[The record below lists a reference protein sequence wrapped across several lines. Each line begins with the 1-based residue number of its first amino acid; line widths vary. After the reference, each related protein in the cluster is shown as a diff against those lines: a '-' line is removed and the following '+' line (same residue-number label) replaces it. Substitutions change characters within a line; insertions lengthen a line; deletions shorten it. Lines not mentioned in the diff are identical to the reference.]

1 MKNSKLNDKM
11 KSLIKTSVP
20 LKMFILSVTPILQ
33 TTFEMLQGKQQQHFT
48 EVCYAYNLE
57 TAFDRTANEYK
68 QKNMVVNIGVI
79 VIVNVQDMLRN
90 LEIVADT
97 SNTAFPSQTSYR
109 IDEKEIK
116 AYNQKD
122 FDDTVKV
129 RGQNIDI
136 FLCSLKYAADKF
148 QQIFTEDEKRNLGAI
163 VGKVETHIKESLK
176 NSVNFGNIIIE
187 EIKPKKQE

>member
-1 MKNSKLNDKM
+1 MKDANPKDKM
-11 KSLIKTSVP
+11 KSLIKATIP
-20 LKMFILSVTPILQ
+20 LKMFILNVTVVPQ
-33 TTFEMLQGKQQQHFT
+33 TAFEVLHSKQQSFT
-48 EVCYAYNLE
+48 EICYAYNLE
-57 TAFDRTANEYK
+57 VAFDRTSKSYI
-68 QKNMVVNIGVI
+68 QKGINVNISVI
-79 VIVNVQDMLRN
+79 TIVDIQDMLRN

-97 SNTAFPSQTSYR
+97 VKTSKTQNTVYK

-163 VGKVETHIKESLK
+163 VSKVETHIKESLK
-176 NSVNFGNIIIE
+176 NSVNFGNIVIE